1 MTGSKQSRAKDD
13 MATSS
18 ATIIPFNPLD
28 KKNLGA
34 SVAEAM
40 LEQKPQP
47 LGELK
52 QFMGV
57 GIYAIYFT
65 GQAKPYEPYESL
77 ATRNRDGAFRAPIY
91 VGKAVPK
98 GARKGGGVGDVR
110 SRALYD
116 RLREHAESV
125 ELAENLDI
133 SDFFC
138 RFLVVDDIWI
148 PLGESLLIAKFS
160 PLWNQLIDGF
170 GNHDPGKGR
179 YEGMRPRWDVL
190 HPGRLWATKCKEREE
205 TQEQI
210 VRDVHNYF
218 ATFQFPSSP
227 HVLGPDE
234 RGGA

>member
-1 MTGSKQSRAKDD
+1 MTASKQSRSKTDTTA
-13 MATSS
+13 SG

-40 LEQKPQP
+40 LEQKAQP

-57 GIYAIYFT
+57 GIYAIYYT
-65 GQAKPYEPYESL
+65 GDFEPYEPL
-77 ATRNRDGAFRAPIY
+77 AAQNRDDAFHAPIY

-98 GARKGGGVGDVR
+98 GARKGGGVGEVR

-125 ELAENLDI
+125 EFAQNLDI
-133 SDFFC
+133 KDFFC

-179 YEGMRPRWDVL
+179 YEGLCPRWDVL
-190 HPGRLWATKCKEREE
+190 HPGRAWATKCKQREE

-210 VRDVHNYF
+210 IRDVHNYF
-218 ATFQFPSSP
+218 ATFQFPPSA
-227 HVLGPDE
+227 HVLGPDQ
-234 RGGA
+234 RIT